1 MKETAVCIGHNPASN
16 VRGEGDNWLVEEKGN
31 ASHIPVN
38 DKSKRD
44 DGTFSR
50 GDFRYDPTDDVY
62 YCPGGKQRTS
72 GTVHKGKTLLYRAS
86 KLDCDVCP
94 LKPQCC
100 PKEPLRK
107 TRAISM
113 SMPATSP
120 NRSLAPR
127 TLSSRGASAKRS
139 RSDLH
144 TSSAS

>member
-62 YCPGGKQRTS
+62 YCPGGKQR
-72 GTVHKGKTLLYRAS
+72 
-86 KLDCDVCP
+86 
-94 LKPQCC
+94 
-100 PKEPLRK
+100 
-107 TRAISM
+107 AISM

-139 RSDLH
+139 RSDLR